1 MSRITIHCE
10 KCNRKLD
17 PDKCKTELHMIS
29 EDPKLGEVIATCSH
43 CQHKQRIS
51 VFDQM
56 QVDLILQRKE
66 LLKRIRIAQKGMDF
80 RKSAFR
86 QQKYKEMLQQD
97 KELKNQLMKRT
108 IALMKVVDSAE
119 SVGRGE

>member
-1 MSRITIHCE
+1 MNKITTFCE
-10 KCNRKLD
+10 QCGRKLD
-17 PDKCKTELHMIS
+17 PDKCKTQLHMIS

-43 CQHKQRIS
+43 CLHQQRIA
-51 VFDQM
+51 VFDQT

-66 LLKRIRIAQKGMDF
+66 LQKRIRIAQKGMDF

-119 SVGRGE
+119 GVGRSE